1 MKTPYDLYD
10 YPHYWEGREYEDLA
24 EKRALKVFFSQIP
37 PSKRNKIID
46 IGAGFGRHTPV
57 YASLFKDCVLLDPAE
72 KLLDEAKSRLKK
84 YPNLNFKLGK
94 AGELPLGNSQFEA
107 ALIIRV
113 IHHLSEPKKA
123 FLEAQRALKPQGYL
137 ILEFANKIHFR
148 SKLKAWLRGDFSFG
162 KNLEPSELGD
172 EKIHFLNHH
181 PQKIENDLKKAG
193 FKIIDQLSVSNFRT
207 LFFKKI
213 LPLRIIL
220 LLEAISQRFLAKFY
234 FGPSI
239 FLLCQKVD

>member
-1 MKTPYDLYD
+1 MKTPYDLYN

-57 YASLFKDCVLLDPAE
+57 YAPLFKNCLLLDPSE
-72 KLLDEAKSRLKK
+72 KLLDEAKSKLKRFS
-84 YPNLNFKLGK
+84 NLEFKLGRAEK
-94 AGELPLGNSQFEA
+94 LPLKQAQFEA
-107 ALIIRV
+107 ALIVRM

-172 EKIHFLNHH
+172 KGIPFLNHH
-181 PQKIENDLKKAG
+181 PQKIENDLKKSG
-193 FKIIDQLSVSNFRT
+193 FKIINRLSVSNFRT

-213 LPLRIIL
+213 LPLKVIL
-220 LLEAISQRFLAKFY
+220 WLEAVSQKPLAKIN

-239 FLLCQKVD
+239 FLLCQKT